1 MIPVGSGMK
10 MQAENSL
17 QTTKAVSKYKL
28 DGINKLTQRT
38 ADGHEQGW
46 MHGSVS
52 TEIKQRIL
60 PPTHG
65 DAEGIP

>member
-1 MIPVGSGMK
+1 MIPVGAGIK
-10 MQAENSL
+10 IQAENSNI
-17 QTTKAVSKYKL
+17 KL
-28 DGINKLTQRT
+28 DGINKLTQRA